1 MREKH
6 VFPASV
12 EQNERSQ
19 SLVWVSTPQRGKPVL
34 FSVFWNDN
42 YWALGRKLL
51 FSETTFVPWFLML
64 VQLKMAKLFFSYG
77 KKQRPAGLFV
87 FGQRPKQ
94 VYLVRLGPK
103 TGNTNIK
110 SKTHPTSP
118 ALDWSIMHCACRNPE
133 YSYMNVSTPS
143 SSASST
149 APLLPAR

>member
-103 TGNTNIK
+103 TGYILK
-110 SKTHPTSP
+110 SSLNRTLRTLCHWSESALYLFLAGESP
-118 ALDWSIMHCACRNPE
+118 GTPE
-133 YSYMNVSTPS
+133 FVYS
-143 SSASST
+143 A
-149 APLLPAR
+149 